1 MWAGRLTA
9 AYLTL
14 TFWWRKVQMTTSQHQ
29 STRSLHLQVY
39 IGHSLYT
46 VTAIYRH
53 SPIYCHNS
61 IYGIIFKPFRALC
74 LEGASFCCFAL
85 YAPINYKLFNNEKIV
100 WGSKRLKCFNWQYL
114 RQRPINDK
122 HVLRGTFFQDMS
134 VKTPLQH
141 TSCSNTKNGRPFAR
155 HVVFRAVWD
164 KMWLLWVS
172 RAALKL
178 VLSWIESLLLPRL
191 IAHHWI
197 TMFRLVGRESSE
209 ASSPTDGG
217 DGDADLLMPSTLT
230 YPTSNDRN
238 FLSSGWFFFYKKKA

>member
-1 MWAGRLTA
+1 MWAGSWRPP
-9 AYLTL
+9 TL
-14 TFWWRKVQMTTSQHQ
+14 PWFWWRKVQMTTSQHQ

-61 IYGIIFKPFRALC
+61 IYGITFKHFRALC

-85 YAPINYKLFNNEKIV
+85 YAPMNYKLFNNEKIV
-100 WGSKRLKCFNWQYL
+100 WGSKRPKCFNWQYL

-122 HVLRGTFFQDMS
+122 HVLRGTFFQDMI

-164 KMWLLWVS
+164 KMRLLWVS
-172 RAALKL
+172 RAALNSFSHESKACSFL
-178 VLSWIESLLLPRL
+178 VWSRIIESQCFDLSAGRAARP
-191 IAHHWI
+191 AHRP
-197 TMFRLVGRESSE
+197 MAVME
-209 ASSPTDGG
+209 
-217 DGDADLLMPSTLT
+217 TLT
-230 YPTSNDRN
+230 YWCPQRWLTRLRMTVTFSVLDG
-238 FLSSGWFFFYKKKA
+238 FLQKKA